1 MKVKFWEGGLQSQE
15 IRAIQTIK
23 KVFSELPYTK
33 DSSAVKQSSQGGSLQ
48 DQLMESGLVKKQKQ
62 SNNPMMNWKGYAG
75 FRFVDAKGNAGEFDL
90 LIVTHCNILIIEL
103 KDWNNGKVVSNGDKW
118 SKNNNDMGRSP
129 VSVIRNKKFLVER
142 KIKPFEGQ
150 FTNKRFVP
158 QVHFLIVM
166 SGNADFSGI
175 TDEEKNYTLHINDF
189 LKLKDKGVF
198 NSRFRPHPDSQK
210 LLNDIPL
217 LDKIFLGKNVKP
229 KQFVVNGYKAT
240 ELIFEHPKKVY
251 REYQAVSESSKDDR
265 ALLRTWSFSKLNKP
279 EAQTPEGRFT
289 IVSRERE
296 VLQFIKVQAH
306 SLYKDCLRSLT
317 PVQKDDVTSEYSEV
331 YELPPNHSRFN
342 EFIGKFCE
350 NFNDQERLNLVTLL
364 IAKFADLHEIKVAH
378 RDLGDHSIWMS
389 PSKEVALSSFIS
401 AYHQP
406 LGTVGDFREALSVG
420 EGLAP
425 QGMQVDDNTTPFKM
439 DVYSLGLLAW
449 HIMQAERLSPK
460 SIDAISE
467 KLSSND
473 EWYSPIITKA
483 LDGGFEYAKDFFG
496 ELKELEP
503 QSDENYGFDESDLAP
518 YRHAINHSRQFRED
532 DDFILETEDK
542 EIYQSNGL
550 LVKAW
555 LKVNPTNNNPA
566 IGNKVLQ
573 FCNQVSKLQDISPP
587 YIPCIREYGLAS
599 KSSSLYLV
607 SDFIEGENW
616 SDISVEEEQAF
627 GIINALLSVIEHLH
641 GLKISHGDLH
651 PENIKVDL
659 TGDKPKIYLL
669 DIPDF
674 SVNSKQSFNHKYSPE
689 NIDSCT
695 PYERD
700 NFAVMRM
707 GCELLGLEWGEDS
720 EEYASISEAITVELQ
735 DLDYGFQTLTRFK
748 DALDFTQYGDDSEIE
763 IVDIAIKSRDSFEP
777 VTIYPDNGKL
787 YVQVEKDTKDSG
799 NVKVTFKGIGGQL
812 SLFYISGESRF
823 SWGFPPRKRNLNKSD
838 IDSCQLELSFG
849 IRIKQ
854 QENNSLLPLKEKIDN
869 DQFHRAVDVALYG
882 KQSEVSSEAKLEDEV
897 GLSAVIEP
905 VDDEGEVDSFLFNLI
920 SDAGAEAS
928 DDTIIV
934 PSESS
939 SSFSISTPK
948 LWQAIL
954 DTETESHPYIEI
966 SDEVFSPQKQDDE
979 LILPYKSEMFV
990 LDKFK
995 KTDEIEAL
1003 LIENDK
1009 EVRLGFVQ
1017 LQKSGMN
1024 EVRLNKLSFSARRLE
1039 ASNIVYFRTKADEAS
1054 YRKRKNALE
1063 RLLGREGVISNL
1075 MDYFDPDSSGGI
1087 PVDYDVTVTDKGFSR
1102 YDREDD
1108 HGNKI
1113 SLNQQQR
1120 EAFKQILE
1128 NGPVSLLQ
1136 GPPGTGKTE
1145 FIAAFVHHLIE
1156 KQNVKNI
1163 LLVSQSHE
1171 AVNTA
1176 AERIRKHC
1184 KRLDTTLDVVRFSN
1198 SEKVVSQGLKDVY
1211 SNALVTEKR
1220 ELFRAEIEYR
1230 VAELNQ
1236 ALGLPADYLSE
1247 RVRLEL
1253 KLFDKVDKLIS
1264 LIEPDSDTDDKKD
1277 KVAIKKLSKLLANT
1291 IESELA
1297 ENYEINFSFESLEQL
1312 KQNLLKEIEQ
1322 KYAIAPHEAKKA
1334 NALIKISIDMLDVL
1348 ETERV
1353 NYDEFFARSRQL
1365 VTGTCVGIGQW
1376 HIGIAENQYDWVIID
1391 EAARSIA
1398 SELAIAMQS
1407 GKRVL
1412 LVGDHK
1418 QLPPLYSE
1426 PHKKALARK
1435 LGLASHDA
1443 DFDTFL
1449 QSDFERAF
1457 NSQSGSKIGA
1467 TLLTQYRMAE
1477 PIGNMVSYAFYDT
1490 KLVNG
1495 ERKIPDIYVDVP
1507 ASLKSTV
1514 TWIDTS
1520 SIKGAAH
1527 QKPNKG
1533 SSIFN
1538 RFEADKIIELLTDIS
1553 KNQNFVKSLS
1563 SVVKENEPAIGVI
1576 CMYAEQKKHILRKFK
1591 EKVWEDDF
1599 KALVNIDTVDS
1610 YQGKENRIIIVSVTR
1625 QIKDLSPGFLRSP
1638 NRINVALSRAMDRL
1652 VIVGAT
1658 EMWKAANKGLPLGRV
1673 LQYIEAQKDSSEYK
1687 VLSKT
1692 KNRNKGEK

>member
-1 MKVKFWEGGLQSQE
+1 LQSQE
-15 IRAIQTIK
+15 IKAIQKIEK
-23 KVFSELPYTK
+23 AFSESPYTTA
-33 DSSAVKQSSQGGSLQ
+33 SSTAKQSSRGGSLQ
-48 DQLMESGLVKKQKQ
+48 DQLRGTGLAKKQSH

-90 LIVTHCNILIIEL
+90 LLVTHCNILIIEL
-103 KDWNNGKVVSNGDKW
+103 KDWNGGKIVSRGETWFKNDK
-118 SKNNNDMGRSP
+118 NMGRSP
-129 VSVIRNKKFLVER
+129 VSVTRNKEILIRNKLNPLRE
-142 KIKPFEGQ
+142 Q
-150 FTNKRFVP
+150 FTNKGRTPFV
-158 QVHFLIVM
+158 QFFVVM
-166 SGNADFSGI
+166 CGTTNFSGI
-175 TDEEKNYTLHINDF
+175 SEEEKKYTISLNDF
-189 LKLKDKGVF
+189 LKFNNKGIF
-198 NSRFRPHPDSQK
+198 NKHFKPHPAAQK
-210 LLNDIPL
+210 LLNDLPL
-217 LDKIFLGKNVKP
+217 LDKLFLGDNVKP

-251 REYQAVSESSKDDR
+251 REYQAISELSRDDK
-265 ALLRTWSFSKLNKP
+265 ALLRTWDFTQLKRP
-279 EAQTPEGRFT
+279 EAQSPEGRYN

-296 VLQFIKVQAH
+296 VLQFIKDQDY
-306 SLYKDCLRSLT
+306 SLYQHCLRSLT
-317 PVQKDDVTSEYSEV
+317 PVQKDDVTAEYSEV
-331 YELPPNHSRFN
+331 YELPPSHSRFN
-342 EFIGKFCE
+342 EFIGKYCE
-350 NFNDQERLNLVTLL
+350 NFSEEDRLNLVKLL
-364 IAKFADLHEIKVAH
+364 VAKFADLHEIKVAH

-406 LGTVGDFREALSVG
+406 LGTVGDFREELSVG

-425 QGMQVDDNTTPFKM
+425 KGMQVDDKTTPFKM

-449 HIMQAERLSPK
+449 HILRAERLSPK
-460 SIDAISE
+460 SIDGIGD
-467 KLSSND
+467 KLSLNG
-473 EWYSPIITKA
+473 EWYASIIAKA
-483 LDGGFEYAKDFFG
+483 LDGSFEYAKDFFE
-496 ELKELEP
+496 ELKKLEP
-503 QSDENYGFDESDLAP
+503 KSDENYGFDESDLTP

-532 DDFILETEDK
+532 DDFIRDTEDK
-542 EIYQSNGL
+542 EVYESNGL

-555 LKVNPTNNNPA
+555 LKVSPTSTDPA

-573 FCNQVSKLQDISPP
+573 FCNQVRKLQDISPP

-607 SDFIEGENW
+607 SDFVEGKDW
-616 SDISVEEEQAF
+616 SSISVEEEQAID
-627 GIINALLSVIEHLH
+627 IINALLSVIEHLH
-641 GLKISHGDLH
+641 GLKIAHGDLH
-651 PENIKVDL
+651 PENIQVNL

-674 SVNSKQSFNHKYSPE
+674 SVSSEMSFNHKYSPE

-707 GCELLGLEWGEDS
+707 GCELLGLEWGNDS
-720 EEYASISEAITVELQ
+720 EEYASISEAIIVELQ

-748 DALDFTQYGDDSEIE
+748 DALDFTQYGDDSDIE
-763 IVDIAIKSRDSFEP
+763 IVDVSIRSREPFDP

-787 YVQVEKDTKDSG
+787 YVQVEKDTENSG
-799 NVKVTFKGIGGQL
+799 NVKVTFKGIGGQV
-812 SLFYISGESRF
+812 SLFYIPEESRF
-823 SWGFPPRKRNLNKSD
+823 SWGFSPRERNLNRRD
-838 IDSCQLELSFG
+838 IDECQLELSFG
-849 IRIKQ
+849 IRIEYQ
-854 QENNSLLPLKEKIDN
+854 SDNDLLPLKDKVDN
-869 DQFHRAVDVALYG
+869 DEFHRAVEVALHG
-882 KQSEVSSEAKLEDEV
+882 KQSEVSPEAGLEDEI
-897 GLSAVIEP
+897 GLNAAVIEP
-905 VDDEGEVDSFLFNLI
+905 DDVDSLLFNLL
-920 SDAGAEAS
+920 SDKGAEVS
-928 DDTIIV
+928 VDTVIA
-934 PSESS
+934 PESS
-939 SSFSISTPK
+939 TSFSISTPK

-966 SDEVFSPQKQDDE
+966 SDEVFSPEKQDDE
-979 LILPYKSEMFV
+979 LILPYKSEIFV

-1003 LIENDK
+1003 RIEGDK

-1024 EVRLNKLSFSARRLE
+1024 EVRLKKLSYSAKRLE
-1039 ASNIVYFRTKADEAS
+1039 AGNIVYFRTKADEAS

-1075 MDYFDPDSSGGI
+1075 MDYFDPDSSSGI
-1087 PVDYDVTVTDKGFSR
+1087 PVDYEITVTDEDFSR
-1102 YDREDD
+1102 YDRKDD

-1128 NGPVSLLQ
+1128 NGPLSLLQ

-1184 KRLDTTLDVVRFSN
+1184 KRLDTSIDVVRFSN

-1236 ALGLPADYLSE
+1236 ALGLPANYLSE
-1247 RVRLEL
+1247 RVHIEL
-1253 KLFDKVDKLIS
+1253 KLFDKIDKLIF
-1264 LIEPDSDTDDKKD
+1264 LIEPDSDTEDK
-1277 KVAIKKLSKLLANT
+1277 AEIERLSKLLANT
-1291 IESELA
+1291 IERELA
-1297 ENYEINFSFESLEQL
+1297 DNYEVDFSFETLAQL
-1312 KQNLLKEIEQ
+1312 KQNLLREIEH
-1322 KYAIAPHEAKKA
+1322 KYSIAPHEAKKA

-1376 HIGIAENQYDWVIID
+1376 HVGVAENQYDWVIID

-1435 LGLASHDA
+1435 LGLASHDV

-1514 TWIDTS
+1514 AWVDTS

-1527 QKPNKG
+1527 QKPTKG

-1538 RFEADKIIELLTDIS
+1538 RFEAEKIIELLTDIS

-1576 CMYAEQKKHILRKFK
+1576 CMYAEQKKYILQKFK

-1658 EMWKAANKGLPLGRV
+1658 EMWRAANKDLPLGRV

-1692 KNRNKGEK
+1692 KNNNKGEK

>member
-1 MKVKFWEGGLQSQE
+1 MKIEYWEGGLQAQE
-15 IRAIQTIK
+15 IRAIQKIEK
-23 KVFSELPYTK
+23 DFSESPK
-33 DSSAVKQSSQGGSLQ
+33 AKAKVSSKNNNSSKGGSLQ
-48 DQLMESGLVKKQKQ
+48 DQLMGTGLANNKTN

-75 FRFVDAKGNAGEFDL
+75 FRFVDAKGNTGEFDL

-103 KDWNNGKVVSNGDKW
+103 KDWNNGKVVSSGETWLKNGQF
-118 SKNNNDMGRSP
+118 MGRSP
-129 VSVIRNKKFLVER
+129 VSVTRNKKFLIDN
-142 KIKPFEGQ
+142 KLKPLRQ
-150 FTNKRFVP
+150 KFTNKGYTPF
-158 QVHFLIVM
+158 VHFFVVM
-166 SGNADFSGI
+166 CGNADFSGI
-175 TDEEKNYTLHINDF
+175 TDEEKKFTLHIKEF
-189 LKLKDKGVF
+189 LKLKNEDLF
-198 NSRFRPHPDSQK
+198 NKQFNYPHSNSK
-210 LLNDIPL
+210 VLLKDIPL
-217 LDKIFLGKNVKP
+217 LDKLFLGKNVKH

-240 ELIFEHPKKVY
+240 ELIFEHPKNVY
-251 REYQAVSESSKDDR
+251 KEYQAVSELSKDDN
-265 ALLRTWSFSKLNKP
+265 ALLRTWNFRKLDKP
-279 EAQTPEGRFT
+279 EAQTPEGRFS

-317 PVQKDDVTSEYSEV
+317 TVQKDDVTAVYSEV
-331 YELPPNHSRFN
+331 YELPHSHSRFN
-342 EFIGKFCE
+342 EFIGKYCE
-350 NFNDQERLNLVTLL
+350 DFSEQDRLNLVKLL
-364 IAKFADLHEIKVAH
+364 VAKFADLHEIKVAH

-425 QGMQVDDNTTPFKM
+425 QGMKVDDNTTPFKM

-449 HIMQAERLSPK
+449 HILQAERLSSK
-460 SIDAISE
+460 SIDAISGR
-467 KLSSND
+467 LSSSG
-473 EWYSPIITKA
+473 EWYAPVITKA
-483 LDGGFEYAKDFFG
+483 LEGDFQYAKDFFN
-496 ELKELEP
+496 EIKLSEP
-503 QSDENYGFDESDLAP
+503 KSEESFDFDESNLAS
-518 YRHAINHSRQFRED
+518 YSHAISHSRQFRED
-532 DDFILETEDK
+532 DDFLLETEDK

-555 LKVNPTNNNPA
+555 LKINPTNNDPA
-566 IGNKVLQ
+566 LGNKVLH

-587 YIPCIREYGLAS
+587 YIPFIREYGLAS

-607 SDFIEGENW
+607 SDFVEGENW
-616 SDISVEEEQAF
+616 STIDVKSEQAF
-627 GIINALLSVIEHLH
+627 ILINALLSAIEHLH
-641 GLKISHGDLH
+641 GLKIAHGDLH
-651 PENIKVDL
+651 PDNIKIDL
-659 TGDKPKIYLL
+659 TGDVPKLYLL

-674 SVNSKQSFNHKYSPE
+674 SVGTDLPFNHKYSPE

-700 NFAVMRM
+700 NFAVIRM
-707 GCELLGLEWGEDS
+707 SGEILGIKWGETS
-720 EEYASISEAITVELQ
+720 EEYSSIAEAVNVELQ
-735 DLDYGFQTLTRFK
+735 DFDYGFQSLSRFK
-748 DALDFTQYGDDSEIE
+748 DALEFSQFGENSDIE
-763 IVDIAIKSRDSFEP
+763 IVDISIMSKEYFEP

-787 YVQVEKDTKDSG
+787 YIQIEKDQKNDG
-799 NVKVTFKGIGGQL
+799 NVKVTFKGVGRQL
-812 SLFYISGESRF
+812 SLFYIPEESRF
-823 SWGFPPRKRNLNKSD
+823 SWGFPPRKRNLNKSE
-838 IDSCQLELSFG
+838 IESCQLELSFS
-849 IRIKQ
+849 IRIEHQ
-854 QENNSLLPLKEKIDN
+854 SDNYLLPLKDKVNN
-869 DQFHRAVDVALYG
+869 DEFHRAVEVALYG
-882 KQSEVSSEAKLEDEV
+882 KQSEVSSEANLEDEI
-897 GLSAVIEP
+897 GLTTLIQHDE
-905 VDDEGEVDSFLFNLI
+905 DDDEVDSILFNLI
-920 SDAGAEAS
+920 LDAGAEAS
-928 DDTIIV
+928 DDTITV
-934 PSESS
+934 PSESR

-966 SDEVFSPQKQDDE
+966 SDEVFSPKQQDNE

-1003 LIENDK
+1003 LIENEK

-1017 LQKSGMN
+1017 LQNSGMN
-1024 EVRLNKLSFSARRLE
+1024 EVRLNKLSFSAKRLE
-1039 ASNIVYFRTKADEAS
+1039 EGSIVYFRTKADEAS

-1075 MDYFDPDSSGGI
+1075 MDYFDPDSSIGI
-1087 PVDYDVTVTDKGFSR
+1087 PVQYNVTVNDNDFSR

-1113 SLNQQQR
+1113 SLNLQQR
-1120 EAFKQILE
+1120 EAFQQILE

-1184 KRLDTTLDVVRFSN
+1184 KRLDTSLDVVRFSN

-1236 ALGLPADYLSE
+1236 ALGLPAYYLSE
-1247 RVRLEL
+1247 LIRIEIR
-1253 KLFDKVDKLIS
+1253 LFDKIDKLIS
-1264 LIEPDSDTDDKKD
+1264 LMGSETDTEDEKD
-1277 KVAIKKLSKLLANT
+1277 QAAIKKSSKLLAKT
-1291 IESELA
+1291 IENELD
-1297 ENYEINFSFESLEQL
+1297 ENYEVSFSFETLEQL

-1322 KYAIAPHEAKKA
+1322 KYAIGPHEAKKA

-1365 VTGTCVGIGQW
+1365 VTGTCVGIGQY
-1376 HIGIAENQYDWVIID
+1376 HVGIAENQYDWVIID

-1418 QLPPLYSE
+1418 QLPPLYSD

-1435 LGLASHDA
+1435 LGLASDNV

-1457 NSQSGSKIGA
+1457 NSQIGNKIGA

-1477 PIGNMVSYAFYDT
+1477 PIGNMISDAFYKET
-1490 KLVNG
+1490 PLTNG
-1495 ERKIPDIYVDVP
+1495 ERKIPDIYLDVP
-1507 ASLKSTV
+1507 VSLKSTV
-1514 TWIDTS
+1514 SWIDTS

-1527 QKPNKG
+1527 QKPKKG

-1538 RFEADKIIELLTDIS
+1538 SFEADEIIKLLVEIS
-1553 KNQNFVKSLS
+1553 LNQKFVENLS

-1576 CMYAEQKKHILRKFK
+1576 CMYAEQKKHVLQKFK

-1625 QIKDLSPGFLRSP
+1625 HTKDLSPGFLRSP
-1638 NRINVALSRAMDRL
+1638 NRINVALSRAMDKV

-1658 EMWKAANKGLPLGRV
+1658 EMWRAANKDLPLGRV
-1673 LQYIEAQKDSSEYK
+1673 LQYIEGQADCLEYK
-1687 VLSKT
+1687 VLSK
-1692 KNRNKGEK
+1692 NKGEQ

>member
-1 MKVKFWEGGLQSQE
+1 M
-15 IRAIQTIK
+15 
-23 KVFSELPYTK
+23 
-33 DSSAVKQSSQGGSLQ
+33 
-48 DQLMESGLVKKQKQ
+48 
-62 SNNPMMNWKGYAG
+62 
-75 FRFVDAKGNAGEFDL
+75 
-90 LIVTHCNILIIEL
+90 
-103 KDWNNGKVVSNGDKW
+103 
-118 SKNNNDMGRSP
+118 
-129 VSVIRNKKFLVER
+129 
-142 KIKPFEGQ
+142 
-150 FTNKRFVP
+150 
-158 QVHFLIVM
+158 
-166 SGNADFSGI
+166 
-175 TDEEKNYTLHINDF
+175 
-189 LKLKDKGVF
+189 
-198 NSRFRPHPDSQK
+198 
-210 LLNDIPL
+210 DI
-217 LDKIFLGKNVKP
+217 
-229 KQFVVNGYKAT
+229 
-240 ELIFEHPKKVY
+240 
-251 REYQAVSESSKDDR
+251 
-265 ALLRTWSFSKLNKP
+265 
-279 EAQTPEGRFT
+279 
-289 IVSRERE
+289 
-296 VLQFIKVQAH
+296 
-306 SLYKDCLRSLT
+306 
-317 PVQKDDVTSEYSEV
+317 
-331 YELPPNHSRFN
+331 
-342 EFIGKFCE
+342 
-350 NFNDQERLNLVTLL
+350 
-364 IAKFADLHEIKVAH
+364 
-378 RDLGDHSIWMS
+378 
-389 PSKEVALSSFIS
+389 
-401 AYHQP
+401 
-406 LGTVGDFREALSVG
+406 
-420 EGLAP
+420 
-425 QGMQVDDNTTPFKM
+425 
-439 DVYSLGLLAW
+439 YSLGLLVW
-449 HIMQAERLSPK
+449 HILKAERISPK
-460 SIDAISE
+460 SIAAISDE
-467 KLSSND
+467 LPLSD
-473 EWYSPIITKA
+473 AWYAPIIAKA
-483 LDGGFEYAKDFFG
+483 LDGGFEYAKDFFD

-503 QSDENYGFDESDLAP
+503 QSDENYGFDESDLALF
-518 YRHAINHSRQFRED
+518 RHAINHSRQFRED
-532 DDFILETEDK
+532 DDFILENEDK
-542 EIYQSNGL
+542 EIYQSNGT

-555 LKVNPTNNNPA
+555 LKVNPTNDNPA
-566 IGNKVLQ
+566 LGNKVLQ

-587 YIPCIREYGLAS
+587 YIPYIREHGLAS

-607 SDFIEGENW
+607 SDFIEAENW

-627 GIINALLSVIEHLH
+627 DIINALLSVIEHLH
-641 GLKISHGDLH
+641 GLKIAHGDLH

-659 TGDKPKIYLL
+659 TDNKPKIYLL

-674 SVNSKQSFNHKYSPE
+674 SVSSKQSFNHKYSPE
-689 NIDSCT
+689 NIDGCT

-707 GCELLGLEWGEDS
+707 SCELLGLEWGKGS
-720 EEYASISEAITVELQ
+720 EEYASISEAVLVELQ
-735 DLDYGFQTLTRFK
+735 DVDYGFKTLTRFK
-748 DALDFTQYGDDSEIE
+748 GALDFTQYGDDSDVE
-763 IVDIAIKSRDSFEP
+763 IVDIAIGCRDSFEP

-787 YVQVEKDTKDSG
+787 YVQIEKDTKDDG

-812 SLFYISGESRF
+812 SLFYISAESRF
-823 SWGFPPRKRNLNKSD
+823 SWGFPPRERNLNRWD
-838 IDSCQLELSFG
+838 IDECQLELSFG
-849 IRIKQ
+849 IRIKHQ
-854 QENNSLLPLKEKIDN
+854 SDNYLLPLKDKVDN
-869 DQFHRAVDVALYG
+869 DEFHRAVDVVLHGVGVGVGVQNETDAEI
-882 KQSEVSSEAKLEDEV
+882 KDDV
-897 GLSAVIEP
+897 GLSSLIEP
-905 VDDEGEVDSFLFNLI
+905 NIDEDESDVDSLLYNLI
-920 SDAGAEAS
+920 TDGGAESA
-928 DDTIIV
+928 DETIIA

-954 DTETESHPYIEI
+954 DTETESHSYIEI
-966 SDEVFSPQKQDDE
+966 SDEVFSPPKQDDE
-979 LILPYKSEMFV
+979 LILPYKSEIFV

-1024 EVRLNKLSFSARRLE
+1024 EVRLNKLSFSAKRLE
-1039 ASNIVYFRTKADEAS
+1039 AGNIVYFRTKADEAS

-1075 MDYFDPDSSGGI
+1075 MDYFDPDSSSGI
-1087 PVDYDVTVTDKGFSR
+1087 PVDYDVTVTDKDLSR

-1128 NGPVSLLQ
+1128 NGPLSLLQ

-1184 KRLDTTLDVVRFSN
+1184 KNLETSLDVVRFSN

-1247 RVRLEL
+1247 RVRIEI

-1264 LIEPDSDTDDKKD
+1264 LMEPDSDTGDKKD
-1277 KVAIKKLSKLLANT
+1277 KAEIKKLSKLLANT

-1297 ENYEINFSFESLEQL
+1297 DNYEIDFSFETLEQL
-1312 KQNLLKEIEQ
+1312 KQNLLKEIEK
-1322 KYAIAPHEAKKA
+1322 KYAIGPHEAKKA

-1376 HIGIAENQYDWVIID
+1376 HVGIAENQYDWVIID

-1435 LGLASHDA
+1435 LGLASHNV

-1457 NSQSGSKIGA
+1457 NSQFGSKIGA

-1507 ASLKSTV
+1507 ASLKSAV

-1527 QKPNKG
+1527 QKPKKG

-1553 KNQNFVKSLS
+1553 KNQNFVKNLS

-1652 VIVGAT
+1652 IIVGAT
-1658 EMWKAANKGLPLGRV
+1658 EMWREVNKDLPLGRV
-1673 LQYIEAQKDSSEYK
+1673 LQYVEDQKSSSEYK
-1687 VLSKT
+1687 ILSE
-1692 KNRNKGEK
+1692 NNNKGEN

>member
-1 MKVKFWEGGLQSQE
+1 MKIKYWEGGLQAQE
-15 IRAIQTIK
+15 IKAIQKIEKT
-23 KVFSELPYTK
+23 FSESPNTSMPSK
-33 DSSAVKQSSQGGSLQ
+33 TKQSKQGGSLQ
-48 DQLMESGLVKKQKQ
+48 DQLMGSGLVTKPKQ

-103 KDWNNGKVVSNGDKW
+103 KDWNNGKVVSKGDKW
-118 SKNNNDMGRSP
+118 FKNNNDMGRSP
-129 VSVIRNKKFLVER
+129 VSVTRNKKFLVER
-142 KIKPFEGQ
+142 KIKPFKGK
-150 FTNKRFVP
+150 FTNKKFVP
-158 QVHFLIVM
+158 QVHFLVVM

-175 TDEEKNYTLHINDF
+175 TDEEKNHTLHLNDF
-189 LKLKDKGVF
+189 LKLKDKVAF

-217 LDKIFLGKNVKP
+217 LDNLFLGENVKP

-240 ELIFEHPKKVY
+240 DLIFEHPKKVY
-251 REYQAVSESSKDDR
+251 REYQAISELSKDDK
-265 ALLRTWSFSKLNKP
+265 ALLRTWDFSKLNKP

-296 VLQFIKVQAH
+296 VLQFIKDQDY
-306 SLYKDCLRSLT
+306 SLYQHCLRSLT
-317 PVQKDDVTSEYSEV
+317 PVQKDDVTAEYSEV
-331 YELPPNHSRFN
+331 YELPPSHSRFN

-350 NFNDQERLNLVTLL
+350 NFNNQERLNLVKLL

-378 RDLGDHSIWMS
+378 RDLGDHSIWLS

-449 HIMQAERLSPK
+449 HILQAERLSPK
-460 SIDAISE
+460 SIDTISE
-467 KLSSND
+467 KLSSNG

-483 LDGGFEYAKDFFG
+483 LDGGFEYAKDLFD

-503 QSDENYGFDESDLAP
+503 QSDENYGFDEADLDP
-518 YRHAINHSRQFRED
+518 YRHAISHSRQFRED

-555 LKVNPTNNNPA
+555 LKVNPTNNDPA

-607 SDFIEGENW
+607 SDFIEAENW
-616 SDISVEEEQAF
+616 SDISVEEEQDF

-641 GLKISHGDLH
+641 GLKIAHGDLH

-659 TGDKPKIYLL
+659 TDDKPKIYLL

-674 SVNSKQSFNHKYSPE
+674 SVSSEQSFNHKYSPE

-707 GCELLGLEWGEDS
+707 GCELLGLEWGKDS
-720 EEYASISEAITVELQ
+720 EEYALISEAITVELH
-735 DLDYGFQTLTRFK
+735 DFDYGFQTLTRFK
-748 DALDFTQYGDDSEIE
+748 DALDFTQYGDDSDIE
-763 IVDIAIKSRDSFEP
+763 IVDISIGSKDYFKP

-787 YVQVEKDTKDSG
+787 YIQIEKDQKDDN
-799 NVKVTFKGIGGQL
+799 NVKVTFKGVGGQL
-812 SLFYISGESRF
+812 SLFYIPEESRF
-823 SWGFPPRKRNLNKSD
+823 SWGFSPRERNLNRWD
-838 IDSCQLELSFG
+838 IDECQLELSFG
-849 IRIKQ
+849 IRIEHQ
-854 QENNSLLPLKEKIDN
+854 SDNYLLPLKDKVDN
-869 DQFHRAVDVALYG
+869 DEFHRAVEVALYG
-882 KQSEVSSEAKLEDEV
+882 KQSEVSPEASFEDEI
-897 GLSAVIEP
+897 GLSAVIET
-905 VDDEGEVDSFLFNLI
+905 DDDDVDSLLFNLI
-920 SDAGAEAS
+920 SDKGAEAS
-928 DDTIIV
+928 VDTIIA
-934 PSESS
+934 PESS

-995 KTDEIEAL
+995 NTDEIEAL

-1024 EVRLNKLSFSARRLE
+1024 EVRLNKLSFSAKRLE
-1039 ASNIVYFRTKADEAS
+1039 AGNIVYFRTKADEAS

-1075 MDYFDPDSSGGI
+1075 MDYFDLDSSSGI
-1087 PVDYDVTVTDKGFSR
+1087 PVDYDVTVTDEDFSR

-1247 RVRLEL
+1247 RVRIEL

-1264 LIEPDSDTDDKKD
+1264 LSEPDSDTDDKKD
-1277 KVAIKKLSKLLANT
+1277 KAAIKKLSKLLANT

-1322 KYAIAPHEAKKA
+1322 KYAIGPHEAKKA

-1418 QLPPLYSE
+1418 QLPPLYSD

-1435 LGLASHDA
+1435 LGLASHNV
-1443 DFDTFL
+1443 DFETFL

-1457 NSQSGSKIGA
+1457 NSQYGSKIGA

-1477 PIGNMVSYAFYDT
+1477 PIGNMVSYAFYDK

-1520 SIKGAAH
+1520 SIKGAVH
-1527 QKPNKG
+1527 QNPKKG

-1658 EMWKAANKGLPLGRV
+1658 EMWRAANKDLPLGRV
-1673 LQYIEAQKDSSEYK
+1673 LQYIEAQKENSEYK
-1687 VLSKT
+1687 ILSKN
-1692 KNRNKGEK
+1692 KNKGEK